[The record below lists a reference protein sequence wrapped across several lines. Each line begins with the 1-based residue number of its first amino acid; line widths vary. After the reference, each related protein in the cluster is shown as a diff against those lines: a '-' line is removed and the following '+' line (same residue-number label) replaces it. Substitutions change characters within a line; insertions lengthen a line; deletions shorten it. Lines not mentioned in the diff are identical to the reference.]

1 MLYTIT
7 PATADDAQVGA
18 LLLHHLQM
26 MQAESPP
33 ESCHV
38 MDPDTLFGTGAVLL
52 AAKEGD
58 RVLGI
63 GALKPL
69 DALHGE
75 LKSMHTAAEA
85 RGQGVGRAILRGLI
99 ELARSKDMQR
109 LSLETGATALFAPAR
124 TMYAAQ
130 GFERCAPFGSYRPDP
145 LSVFMTRTL

>member
-18 LLLHHLQM
+18 LLRRHMQM

-52 AAKEGD
+52 AAKDGN

-69 DALHGE
+69 DAHQGE

-85 RGQGVGRAILRGLI
+85 RGQGVGRAILRELI

-109 LSLETGATALFAPAR
+109 LSLETGSAALFAPAR
-124 TMYAAQ
+124 ALYAAQ
-130 GFERCAPFGSYRPDP
+130 GFEPCPPFGSYRPDP